1 MLHDTLKA
9 ALVIAVMAAACSLLV
24 ETRHRLATI
33 ELASRL
39 TIGHPQPQHYAA
51 QPQPEH
57 GPLRRFGREA
67 LDLADAALGIVR

>member
-39 TIGHPQPQHYAA
+39 TIGHTQPQPYVA
-51 QPQPEH
+51 QPQP
-57 GPLRRFGREA
+57 GPLRRFGSEA